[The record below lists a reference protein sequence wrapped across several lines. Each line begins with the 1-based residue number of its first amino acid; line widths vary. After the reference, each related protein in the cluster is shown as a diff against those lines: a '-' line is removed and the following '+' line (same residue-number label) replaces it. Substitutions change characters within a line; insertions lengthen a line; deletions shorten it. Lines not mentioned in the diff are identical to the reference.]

1 MKFSVLA
8 GDTFH
13 GKFCV
18 YNMLKSA
25 NTLSGGVPLP
35 VGAILV
41 SSRES
46 EINFI
51 CDKEVNICH
60 PNGWSKEIGGF
71 ITYGLLEDFGG
82 SVQLQSFY
90 SLNLTLLH

>member
-25 NTLSGGVPLP
+25 NTLSGGMALP

-46 EINFI
+46 EIIFI
-51 CDKEVNICH
+51 CDKEVDTYH
-60 PNGWSKEIGGF
+60 PNEWS
-71 ITYGLLEDFGG
+71 T
-82 SVQLQSFY
+82 Q
-90 SLNLTLLH
+90 